1 MNHQLIK
8 FLSRWPMLYA
18 AILAIALLCSTT
30 VSASADD
37 FNRAKALGRLDSIL
51 DADKEMKMSRRAD
64 ISAALADYTS
74 ASTDSD
80 RYAVSRR
87 LFSCYRTFRC
97 DSAMIVAGMRLQL
110 ARKLNDRHKTT
121 SASLNLADTYM
132 SSGDYQS
139 AIQTIDTLPRTGIA
153 PYHLKSLYNTYATA
167 YSNLADEEL
176 IPFNRLQLQNLAS
189 QYTDSAL
196 ACYTPED
203 NSYYVLRARL
213 LASRNM
219 TSEALAVMR
228 QAESSLTLRPTDE
241 YFMAGLLN
249 DLGQRDEA
257 IQYLIHAATTDLQR
271 NVYTNG
277 HLLQLA
283 ILLNQ
288 EGDHERAYHYLRHA
302 LTQASEASARNLE
315 NKILQAVPL
324 ISDALHERDTD
335 IMSRQKFWLTVS
347 VILAVA
353 LAIAL
358 IMVWTNLRRNR
369 RMTRMLN
376 DSNTQLAET
385 NRRLADAD
393 IIKQRYISELFDI
406 YSESIEQQ
414 ITLKKRFMR
423 MLKTSQFDKALK
435 LAGDSS
441 SEHEALRDLY
451 TRFDSIFLS
460 LFPDFIRDF
469 NSIVADEY
477 RLDDDT
483 RSLTPETRVL
493 AMMRLGISGSGQ
505 IAKVLHYSPQT
516 VYNYK
521 SRIKGFLTVS
531 QEEFDRRLP
540 FMGTH

>member
-1 MNHQLIK
+1 MTSKLLLPSLIIISVLLGCVTAHASSQK
-8 FLSRWPMLYA
+8 FDQESALS
-18 AILAIALLCSTT
+18 
-30 VSASADD
+30 
-37 FNRAKALGRLDSIL
+37 RLDSLL
-51 DADKEMKMSRRAD
+51 DTSSDMMDSRHAE
-64 ISAALADYTS
+64 ISAALSDYAK

-110 ARKLNDRHKTT
+110 ARRLNDRHKTT

-139 AIQTIDTLPRTGIA
+139 AIRTIDTLPRSVMA

-167 YSNLADEEL
+167 YSNLADQEL

-196 ACYTPED
+196 TCYTPHD

-219 TSEALAVMR
+219 TAEALEVMR
-228 QAESSLTLRPTDE
+228 QAESTLTLRPSDE

-249 DLGQRDEA
+249 DLGKRDEA
-257 IQYLIHAATTDLQR
+257 IEYLIHAATTDLQR
-271 NVYTNG
+271 NVYTSG

-283 ILLNQ
+283 ILLNR

-302 LTQASEASARNLE
+302 LTHASEASARNLE

-324 ISDALHERDTD
+324 ISDALHERDSD
-335 IMSRQKFWLTVS
+335 IMSRQRLWLTVS
-347 VILAVA
+347 AILAVA

-358 IMVWTNLRRNR
+358 MMVWANLRRNR
-369 RMTRMLN
+369 RMTRLLN
-376 DSNTQLAET
+376 VSNDRLAET

-393 IIKQRYISELFDI
+393 LIKQRYISELFDI
-406 YSESIEQQ
+406 YSDSIEQQ
-414 ITLKKRFMR
+414 ISLKKRFMR
-423 MLKTSQFDKALK
+423 MLKSSQFDQALK
-435 LAGDSS
+435 LAGDNS

-469 NSIVADEY
+469 NSMVDDEY
-477 RLDDDT
+477 RLEDGT
-483 RSLTPETRVL
+483 QSLTPETRVL
-493 AMMRLGISGSGQ
+493 AMMRLGITGSGQ

-521 SRIKGFLTVS
+521 SRIKSFLTIS
-531 QEEFDRRLP
+531 QEEFDRHLP